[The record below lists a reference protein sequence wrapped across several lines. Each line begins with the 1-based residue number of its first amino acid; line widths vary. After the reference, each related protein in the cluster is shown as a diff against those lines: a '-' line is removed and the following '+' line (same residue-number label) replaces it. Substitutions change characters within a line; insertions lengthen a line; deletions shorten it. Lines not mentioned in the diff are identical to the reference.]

1 MIESAQ
7 VESPLSEALVT
18 GTQPK
23 PEGTAR
29 LTSLDA
35 FRGLVMILM
44 LGEEMRLFGVARA
57 FPHSTVWSWIAFNTQ
72 HVEWQGCSLHDL
84 IQPAFSFL
92 VGAALPFSI
101 ANRTIKG
108 QTFWPMLGHAIR
120 RALLLIFVGIF
131 LRSLR
136 STQTYFT
143 FEDTLT
149 QIGLGYVFL
158 FLLGFA
164 RVRTQVIT
172 LVLILICFWTAF
184 ALYPAPGPQF
194 DYARVGV
201 PQDWPHLYTG
211 FLSHWNKN
219 SNLSWAFD
227 VWFLNLFPREHPF
240 VFNEGG
246 WSTLS
251 FIPTLGTMILGLL
264 AGEWLKGRGSKEQK
278 LRGLVVAGIG
288 LVLLGLTCQWAGICP
303 IVKRVWTSSYTLY
316 SGGLVVLLLACF
328 YALIEWQGWRRWAFP
343 LLVVGMNSIAAYV
356 MSWTMPGFFGD
367 ALDRHLGRAL
377 LLIAGPIFQPV
388 LHGFAVMTIF
398 WLILFWMYRRKIFL
412 RI

>member
-7 VESPLSEALVT
+7 VEGPVEEARVAGLEPKAEGMTRLV
-18 GTQPK
+18 
-23 PEGTAR
+23 
-29 LTSLDA
+29 SLDA
-35 FRGLVMILM
+35 FRGLVMVLM
-44 LGEEMRLFGVARA
+44 LGEAMHLPVVAQA
-57 FPHSTVWSWIAFNTQ
+57 FPHSLFWRLIAYNTD
-72 HVEWQGCSLHDL
+72 HVAWQGCSLHDL

-101 ANRTIKG
+101 ASRQAKG
-108 QTFWPMLGHAIR
+108 QTFWPMFGHAVR
-120 RALLLIFVGIF
+120 RALILIFLGIF

-136 STQTYFT
+136 ANQTYFT

-164 RVRTQVIT
+164 RVRTQVVT
-172 LVLILICFWTAF
+172 FVLILILFWTAF
-184 ALYPAPGPQF
+184 VVYPAPGSQF

-201 PQDWPHLYTG
+201 PPNWPHLYTG
-211 FLSHWNKN
+211 FLSHFNKN

-251 FIPTLGTMILGLL
+251 FIPTLATMILGLL
-264 AGEWLKGRGSKEQK
+264 AGEWLKGKESKEKK
-278 LRGLVVAGIG
+278 LRGLFVAGVA
-288 LVLLGLTCQWAGICP
+288 LVLLGLVCQWLGICP

-316 SGGLVVLLLACF
+316 SGGLVLLILAAF
-328 YALIEWQGWRRWAFP
+328 YALIDWKQRRQWAFP
-343 LLVVGMNSIAAYV
+343 LVVIGMNSIAVYV
-356 MSWTMPGFFGD
+356 MSWTMESFLGS
-367 ALDRHLGRAL
+367 ALDRHFGPTISFL
-377 LLIAGPIFQPV
+377 AGPTFQPV
-388 LHGFAVMTIF
+388 LHGF
-398 WLILFWMYRRKIFL
+398 LIVL
-412 RI
+412 

>member
-1 MIESAQ
+1 
-7 VESPLSEALVT
+7 
-18 GTQPK
+18 
-23 PEGTAR
+23 
-29 LTSLDA
+29 
-35 FRGLVMILM
+35 
-44 LGEEMRLFGVARA
+44 VASG
-57 FPHSTVWSWIAFNTQ
+57 FPHSLFWRVIGFNTD
-72 HVEWQGCSLHDL
+72 HVDWQGCSLHDL

-101 ANRTIKG
+101 ASRKLKG
-108 QTFWPMLGHAIR
+108 QTFGPMLGHAIR
-120 RALLLIFVGIF
+120 RAFILIFLGIF
-131 LRSLR
+131 LRSLL
-136 STQTYFT
+136 SHQTYWT

-164 RVRTQVIT
+164 RVRTQVVT
-172 LVLILICFWTAF
+172 LVLILIFFWVAF
-184 ALYPAPGPQF
+184 ALYPAPGPGF

-201 PQDWPHLYTG
+201 PADWTHNYTG

-251 FIPTLGTMILGLL
+251 FIPTLGTMIMGLL
-264 AGEWLKGRGSKEQK
+264 TGEWLKGKGSKQQK
-278 LRGLVVAGIG
+278 LRGLVIAGAG
-288 LVLLGLTCQWAGICP
+288 LVLLGLLCQWAGICP

-316 SGGLVVLLLACF
+316 SGGLVILMLAGF
-328 YALIEWQGWRRWAFP
+328 YALVEWKGWQRWAFP
-343 LLVVGMNSIAAYV
+343 LLVIGMNSIAVYV
-356 MSWTMPGFFGD
+356 MSWTMEPFVRG
-367 ALDRHLGRAL
+367 AVDRHLGWL
-377 LLIAGPIFQPV
+377 LSHLTGPTFQPV
-388 LHGFAVMTIF
+388 VQGFAVVFVF